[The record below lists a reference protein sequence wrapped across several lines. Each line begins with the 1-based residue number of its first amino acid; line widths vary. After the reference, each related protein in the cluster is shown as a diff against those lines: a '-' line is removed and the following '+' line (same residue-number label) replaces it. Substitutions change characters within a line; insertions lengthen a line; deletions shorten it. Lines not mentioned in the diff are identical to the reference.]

1 MKRTLQSSL
10 TGMAALLTSAALALT
25 GCASTDAEPEA
36 RAESSETSELTG
48 TLTVF
53 AAASLSSAFETL
65 AADFVEENP
74 GVSFASITFDGSST
88 LATQLTEGAT
98 ADVFAAADDP
108 NMEVVN
114 EAGLLAS
121 DPVLF
126 ASNRLVIAVAP
137 GNPLSI
143 ESLADLAEPI
153 EDGNVPITVM
163 CAPEVPCGAAATR
176 LLDAA
181 GVALNPASEEQNA
194 TATLTKVR
202 MGEADAGIVYLSDVM
217 GSAGEADGIEID
229 GALEDA
235 NRYPIARLAGS
246 ESSEAADAFIDFVL
260 SESGLALLRELGFG
274 AP

>member
-1 MKRTLQSSL
+1 
-10 TGMAALLTSAALALT
+10 MAALLASAALVLT
-25 GCASTDAEPEA
+25 GCASTDTEPEA
-36 RAESSETSELTG
+36 PSESSETSELTG

-65 AADFVEENP
+65 AADFVAENP
-74 GVSFASITFDGSST
+74 GVSFESMTFDGSST
-88 LATQLTEGAT
+88 LATQLVEGAT
-98 ADVFAAADDP
+98 ADVFASADEP

-114 EAGLLAS
+114 EAGLLA
-121 DPVLF
+121 DEPVLF

-137 GNPLSI
+137 GNPLGI
-143 ESLADLAEPI
+143 ESLADLTEPI
-153 EDGNVPITVM
+153 ADGEVPITVM

-181 GVALNPASEEQNA
+181 GVSLTPASEEQNV

-202 MGEADAGIVYLSDVM
+202 MGEADAGLVYLSDVM
-217 GSAGEADGIEID
+217 GSAGKADGVEID

-235 NRYPIARLAGS
+235 NRYPIARLAAS
-246 ESSEAADAFIDFVL
+246 ESSEAADAFIEFVL
-260 SESGLALLRELGFG
+260 SERGLALLEELGFG

>member
-1 MKRTLQSSL
+1 
-10 TGMAALLTSAALALT
+10 MAALLTSAALALT